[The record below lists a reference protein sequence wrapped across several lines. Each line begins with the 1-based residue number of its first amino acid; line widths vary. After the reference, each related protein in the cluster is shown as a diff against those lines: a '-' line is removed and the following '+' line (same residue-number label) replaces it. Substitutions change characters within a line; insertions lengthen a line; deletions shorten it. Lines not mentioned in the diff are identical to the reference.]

1 MWFLNIILNELLRKE
16 ILFIKNENN
25 EDGNYN

>member
-1 MWFLNIILNELLRKE
+1 MWFLNIILNELLRKG